1 MQPRPPGPGTVLGKL
16 SPPRLGR
23 VVERERL
30 FAKLGACAA
39 SAGVWVGAP
48 AGAGKSTLLA
58 TWLRRHD
65 APALWLQLD
74 ADDADPATF
83 ALSFDALCG
92 RLLGAPDMLP
102 PFRTED
108 LADLPGWL
116 RRRLRHLLPRLP
128 PRWTLVFD
136 NHQELPPA
144 SGLHAAFAACL
155 TELPDGVQWIF
166 ASREPPPA
174 AFARALAGRELAEIA
189 AESLRLDA
197 DEVRELVRLHGH
209 DEATVDRFDAA
220 NGWAAGLTLM
230 LLSRRP
236 EDPWSEQA
244 ARERLFDY
252 FAGEV
257 QSRLPPSEQRTLSR
271 LAYLPSM
278 SAELAVAMSEDPAAP
293 QLLERLA
300 AASAFTDRREG
311 PPLVFQLHALFADF
325 LRRLHERQHGGAS
338 ALEMLRRAGRLLADA
353 GEWDAALQRLIEGRA
368 WDDARRCIER
378 AAPRYVDAGRQL
390 ALGRH
395 LAAMPEDDSASLT
408 YWRAFCRIETD
419 PPGALAQFE
428 RAATLADAA
437 GDSSRGLEAIAG
449 AAAALALTGRIVAL
463 DPWIARLDA
472 LLEREP
478 PDVLSGLADDCE
490 MRVVPGLLAALVH
503 RRPWHPLTESLA
515 ERAERLLILNAA
527 SGQRLTFGSLPLYLV
542 WSGQL
547 DRVAAVIARVDALA
561 RQGLA
566 APTTLIGWWSLGAL
580 VKIFLGQTA
589 SAASDIRQALDLID
603 NEPGLEPHRANFEC
617 HAVVAT
623 LAMGDPEQAR
633 RHVQRALLAMDPGRP
648 IDRTAFEHVSGLL
661 AMCEDDPE
669 AGLAHMRAAVI
680 SGRQYGLA
688 IREHLAMIGVALA
701 SAASGKAADAEARLA
716 EVWAH
721 PIFPVCRFH
730 QWVGGMV
737 AAFAAERRGDSDAAL
752 ARLAEALGVA
762 RAYGY
767 RHGPLLRVVKDLLP
781 RLTALALRHGIE
793 PAIARDLIERHQLKA
808 PPDADES
815 WPWPVRVTLLG
826 GYALSVDGAAPRPS
840 RKESRRLM
848 ELLRLLAAHAAMPI
862 ALDRVEDLLWP
873 DAEGDAA
880 RNALENALHRLRKAL
895 GGEDRVL
902 LRNGT
907 LLLNPE
913 RCWVDV
919 KSLERLLGDI
929 EVAPTASLAA
939 LADALRRRYTAP
951 LLPDDATSAIAARRV
966 ALHRHVHR
974 VGRRIVERLAA
985 EQLDPSAI
993 RLWLDDPAH
1002 DLQASDR
1009 G

>member
-1 MQPRPPGPGTVLGKL
+1 MLGKL

-23 VVERERL
+23 VFERDRL
-30 FAKLGACAA
+30 FAQLGACA
-39 SAGVWVGAP
+39 SSPGIWVGAP

-83 ALSFDALCG
+83 ALSLDALCG
-92 RLLGAPDMLP
+92 SLLDAPGMLP

-144 SGLHAAFAACL
+144 SGLHVALATCL
-155 TELPDGVQWIF
+155 TELPAGVQWIF

-174 AFARALAGRELAEIA
+174 AFARALAGRELAEIG

-197 DEVRELVRLHGH
+197 GEVRELVRLHGH
-209 DEATVDRFDAA
+209 DEARVDRFDAA

-230 LLSRRP
+230 LLSRGP
-236 EDPWSEQA
+236 DDAWSEQA
-244 ARERLFDY
+244 VRDRLFDY

-257 QSRLPPSEQRTLSR
+257 LSRLPPTEQRTLSQ

-278 SAELAVAMSEDPAAP
+278 SAELAVAMSGDAAAP

-300 AASAFTDRREG
+300 AASAFTERREG
-311 PPLVFQLHALFADF
+311 PPLAFQFHALFADF
-325 LRRLHERQHGGAS
+325 LRRHHEREHGSAS
-338 ALEMLRRAGRLLADA
+338 ALELLVRAGRLLAEA
-353 GEWDAALQRLIEGRA
+353 GEWDAALQRLIAGRA
-368 WDDARRCIER
+368 WADARLCIER
-378 AAPRYVDAGRQL
+378 AAPRYVDAGRPL

-395 LAAMPEDDSASLT
+395 LASMPEDDSASLT
-408 YWRAFCRIETD
+408 YWRAFCKIEVD
-419 PPGALAQFE
+419 PSGALARFE
-428 RAATLADAA
+428 RAAALADEGSDPA
-437 GDSSRGLEAIAG
+437 RMLEAIAG
-449 AAAALALTGRIVAL
+449 AAAALALTGRIAAL
-463 DPWIARLDA
+463 DAWIARLDA

-478 PDVLSGLADDCE
+478 RDGLAGLTPDRE

-503 RRPWHPLTESLA
+503 RRPWHPLTASLA
-515 ERAERLLILNAA
+515 ERAERLLFRDAA
-527 SGQRLTFGSLPLYLV
+527 PAQRLTLGSLTLYLV
-542 WSGQL
+542 WIGQL
-547 DRVAAVIARVDALA
+547 DRAAAMIARVDALA

-566 APTTLIGWWSLGAL
+566 APTTLIGWWNLGAL
-580 VKIFLGQTA
+580 VKIFFGETA
-589 SAASDIRQALDLID
+589 SAASDVRQALDLID
-603 NEPGLEPHRANFEC
+603 TEPHLEPQRANFEC
-617 HAVVAT
+617 HAVIAM

-633 RHVQRALLAMDPGRP
+633 RHVQRALLAVDPGRP
-648 IDRTAFEHVSGLL
+648 IDRTGFEHVSGML
-661 AMCEDDPE
+661 ALCENDPD
-669 AGLAHMRAAVI
+669 AALAHMRAAVT
-680 SGRQYGLA
+680 SARQYGWV
-688 IREHLAMIGVALA
+688 IREHLAMIGIALA
-701 SAASGKAADAEARLA
+701 AAASGKAADAEAMLG

-730 QWVGGMV
+730 QWIGGMV
-737 AAFAAERRGDSDAAL
+737 AAYAAERSGQRDAAL

-762 RAYGY
+762 RAHGY
-767 RHGPLLRVVKDLLP
+767 RHGPLLRVVRDLLP
-781 RLTALALRHGIE
+781 RLAALALARGIE
-793 PAIARDLIERHQLKA
+793 PTVARDLIERHQLKA

-815 WPWPVRVTLLG
+815 WPWPVRVALLG
-826 GYALSVDGAAPRPS
+826 GFALTVDGAAPRPS
-840 RKESRRLM
+840 RKESRRLV

-902 LRNGT
+902 LRNGM

-919 KSLERLLGDI
+919 KALERLLGEI
-929 EVAPTASLAA
+929 ESAPTPA
-939 LADALRRRYTAP
+939 LPALSEALCCRYTAP
-951 LLPDDATSAIAARRV
+951 LLPDDASPAIAARRV
-966 ALHRHVHR
+966 ALHRQVQR

-985 EQLDPSAI
+985 ERLDPSAL
-993 RLWLDDPAH
+993 RDWLQERAQ
-1002 DLQASDR
+1002 DL
-1009 G
+1009 